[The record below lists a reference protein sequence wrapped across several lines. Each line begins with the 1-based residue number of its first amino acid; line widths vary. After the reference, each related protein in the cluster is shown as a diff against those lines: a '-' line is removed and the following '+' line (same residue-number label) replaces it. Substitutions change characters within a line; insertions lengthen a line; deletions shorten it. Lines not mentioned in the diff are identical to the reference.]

1 MDTEAPDVTSMNGP
15 DAGFGS
21 ASGASN
27 AGLGSGIGSN
37 GSGIGSSGTGGS
49 RAQGLAGLAQTKLL
63 GLADTGKHSVADS
76 FGQVIGLVHEFA
88 DRFDGDATA
97 PIANYLRDA
106 VGILEG
112 LQQDIRDRPV
122 EDLIEDGRELVRRQ
136 PGIAVG
142 AAMALG
148 FVAARFVK
156 AAAVD
161 DRRDTQGWA

>member
-27 AGLGSGIGSN
+27 AGLGKGFGGS
-37 GSGIGSSGTGGS
+37 S
-49 RAQGLAGLAQTKLL
+49 RAQGLAGIAQNRLL
-63 GLADTGKHSVADS
+63 GLADTGKHSLADS

-97 PIANYLRDA
+97 PVANYLRDA

-122 EDLIEDGRELVRRQ
+122 EELIEDGRDLIRRQ
-136 PGIAVG
+136 PGLAVG

-148 FVAARFVK
+148 FLAARFAK
-156 AAAVD
+156 AAAGQSG
-161 DRRDTQGWA
+161 RDHQGWA